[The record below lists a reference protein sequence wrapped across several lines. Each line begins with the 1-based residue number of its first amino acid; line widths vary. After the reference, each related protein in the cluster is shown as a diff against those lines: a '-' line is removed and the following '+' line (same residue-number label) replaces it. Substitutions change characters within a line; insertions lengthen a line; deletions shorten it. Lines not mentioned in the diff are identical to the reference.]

1 MAGQGTFESFE
12 RVLFVGNICTGGA
25 CYHHCPMK
33 VSDNRTGLWG
43 QTMTFVST
51 EGKCKSD
58 DERKVNAK
66 IADERKAAQNAKA
79 VLDCL
84 IPSNA
89 RTNRIIFLLRNAANI
104 ARTATLTRLESKRAL
119 DAMRTEAATSLNQ
132 TCSLLDRGGLTQEAI
147 YQAAGA
153 VTAWLNALPRSK
165 VKAAPP
171 PRQPFAPPSR
181 ARQRAG

>member
-1 MAGQGTFESFE
+1 
-12 RVLFVGNICTGGA
+12 
-25 CYHHCPMK
+25 
-33 VSDNRTGLWG
+33 
-43 QTMTFVST
+43 MTFVST
-51 EGKCKSD
+51 EGKCKSE

-132 TCSLLDRGGLTQEAI
+132 TCGLLDRGGSRKKPSTKRPGQ
-147 YQAAGA
+147 
-153 VTAWLNALPRSK
+153 S
-165 VKAAPP
+165 
-171 PRQPFAPPSR
+171 QP
-181 ARQRAG
+181 G